1 MPTIDSPRERL
12 RQRLKSFI
20 RRVFHPR
27 PESAEYTA
35 WRQQFLLDRLQ
46 LGLRIATPI
55 GIILVVNSYAI
66 VFSDIDK
73 FDREILKLFEDPS
86 LGVRMRSVIVANM
99 GAFVTL
105 ISISWGL
112 FYSRW
117 GRQHPAA
124 IFFCLSSFL
133 TWSDMVIGTCFSI
146 PSAPDPRF
154 FFAQSLLIP
163 VRWRWHAITQLIPS
177 IHYALVYPLLGMT
190 KIGSRDFYSG
200 YSIQRSIDLCWMGA
214 ISILSVYLYER
225 LKRSDFE
232 SQRRLRGAIN
242 AISHDLKNPAMG
254 ISVILQGLLLKPE
267 REIAVDRHILAQLLA
282 SSDRQIDLIK
292 SILAAQSAEI
302 DTPLLTQLQAW
313 KLHEILDE
321 ILIDLAPIVE
331 QHQIEIINRV
341 STDLPSIYSEK
352 TQLGRVFNNLI
363 SNVIKH
369 NPNGTQI
376 EISADVIRDSPSE
389 RLRQRQTHYLRC
401 TIRDQGVG
409 IPLQQRPYLFD
420 LYARGNNAKRM
431 PGLGLGLY
439 LCQQIIVAH
448 QGEIGFNAP
457 VDGGSE
463 FWFTVPIASN

>member
-1 MPTIDSPRERL
+1 MPTINSPKERL
-12 RQRLKSFI
+12 RQRFQSLMHRLFQ
-20 RRVFHPR
+20 PR
-27 PESAEYTA
+27 SESAEYNA

-55 GIILVVNSYAI
+55 GIILVISGYAT
-66 VFSDIDK
+66 VFSDIEK
-73 FDREILKLFEDPS
+73 FDRDILKLFEDPS
-86 LGVRMRSVIVANM
+86 LGVRMRSVVLANI
-99 GAFVTL
+99 GAFLTL
-105 ISISWGL
+105 ISLSWGL

-133 TWSDMVIGTCFSI
+133 TWSDMVIGTCFGI
-146 PSAPDPRF
+146 PHAPDPRF

-163 VRWRWHAITQLIPS
+163 VRWRWHLITQLVPS
-177 IHYALVYPLLGMT
+177 LHYLLVYPLLGMT

-232 SQRRLRGAIN
+232 SQRRLHGAIN

-254 ISVILQGLLLKPE
+254 ISVVLQGLLLKPD
-267 REIAVDRHILAQLLA
+267 RAITVDRQILAQLLA

-292 SILAAQSAEI
+292 SILAAQSTEVNA
-302 DTPLLTQLQAW
+302 PFLSQFQAW
-313 KLHEILDE
+313 QLREILDE
-321 ILIDLAPIVE
+321 ILADLAPVVQ
-331 QHQIEIINRV
+331 QHRIEIIDRI
-341 STDLPSIYSEK
+341 STDLPAIFGDK
-352 TQLGRVFNNLI
+352 IQLGRVFNNLI

-369 NPNGTQI
+369 NPNGTKI
-376 EISADVIRDSPSE
+376 EIDAGVIRD
-389 RLRQRQTHYLRC
+389 RRQHYLRC

-420 LYARGNNAKRM
+420 LYTRGNNAKRM

-439 LCQQIIVAH
+439 LCRQIITAH
-448 QGEIGFNAP
+448 KGEIGFNAP

-463 FWFTVPIASN
+463 FWFTLPIASN

>member
-1 MPTIDSPRERL
+1 M
-12 RQRLKSFI
+12 RQAFQ
-20 RRVFHPR
+20 PR

-55 GIILVVNSYAI
+55 GLILLVSNYAI

-73 FDREILKLFEDPS
+73 FDRDILKLLEDAS
-86 LGVRMRSVIVANM
+86 LGVRMRSVILAHM
-99 GAFVTL
+99 GAFFTL
-105 ISISWGL
+105 ISMSWSL

-117 GRQHPAA
+117 GKQHPAA
-124 IFFCLSSFL
+124 IFFCFSLFL
-133 TWSDMVIGTCFSI
+133 TWSDMAISTCFGI

-163 VRWRWHAITQLIPS
+163 VRWRWHAITQLVPS

-190 KIGSRDFYSG
+190 KIGSRDFYNS
-200 YSIQRSIDLCWMGA
+200 YSIQLSIDLCWMGA

-254 ISVILQGLLLKPE
+254 ISVVLQGLLLKPE
-267 REIAVDRHILAQLLA
+267 RAITVDRQILAQLLA

-292 SILAAQSAEI
+292 SILAAQSTEVNAHC
-302 DTPLLTQLQAW
+302 LSQLQTW
-313 KLHEILDE
+313 QLREILDE
-321 ILIDLAPIVE
+321 ILADLAPIFE
-331 QHQIEIINRV
+331 QHRMRIIDRV
-341 STDLPSIYSEK
+341 SIDLPAIYGDK

-363 SNVIKH
+363 SNVLKH

-376 EISADVIRDSPSE
+376 EIEAQVIRD
-389 RLRQRQTHYLRC
+389 RHTRYLRC
-401 TIRDQGVG
+401 TIRDWGVG
-409 IPLQQRPYLFD
+409 IPLQQRPCLFD

-439 LCQQIIVAH
+439 LCKQIIIAH
-448 QGEIGFNAP
+448 KGEIGFNAP

-463 FWFTVPIASN
+463 FWFTLPIASN